1 MTDPLVTVAM
11 SARNAASTLEPA
23 LRSILWQT
31 FSDWELIVV
40 DDGSTDQTGLILSRF
55 SDARIRVMHGAGGQ
69 QGLATRLN
77 QCIELARGKYIARM
91 DADDV
96 AYPERLERQVRYLEA
111 HPDIDLLGH
120 GAVLFKE
127 DGQALGVYPIA
138 SEHDDICRRPWWGFP
153 LAHPTWMGKRSWFT
167 RHRYREAL
175 TKGQDQDLLLRSYR
189 ASRFAALPDILLGYR
204 VEGISVGKSGR
215 GRLNYCRQLMEQVCD
230 VSSALTA
237 ARGVLI
243 HSLAL
248 GRDVLLAVT
257 GSMSQR
263 SRQSFQRVSDEVRM
277 HWQRVWRRATSANTF
292 ASEFPPPPRNL
303 IIGGQ

>member
-1 MTDPLVTVAM
+1 MADPLVTVAM
-11 SARNAASTLEPA
+11 SVHNAAATLEPA

-31 FSDWELIVV
+31 FPDWELIVV
-40 DDGSTDQTGLILSRF
+40 DDGATDQTGLILSRF
-55 SDARIRVMHGAGGQ
+55 SDARIHVVPGAGGQ

-127 DGQALGVYPIA
+127 DGQALGVYPTA
-138 SEHDDICRRPWWGFP
+138 SQHEDICRRPWWGFP
-153 LAHPTWMGKRSWFT
+153 LAHPTWMGKRAWFA
-167 RHRYREAL
+167 RHRYRDEL

-204 VEGISVGKSGR
+204 MEGISAGKSGR
-215 GRLNYCRQLMEQVCD
+215 GRLNYCRQLVEQVGD
-230 VSSALTA
+230 VPSALTA
-237 ARGVLI
+237 VRGVLI

-248 GRDVLLAVT
+248 GRDVLLDVT

-263 SRQSFQRVSDEVRM
+263 SRQSFRAANDEVRM
-277 HWQRVWRRATSANTF
+277 HWQRVWSRATSEDMFTGESSSSRA
-292 ASEFPPPPRNL
+292 
-303 IIGGQ
+303 

>member
-1 MTDPLVTVAM
+1 MADPLVTVAM
-11 SARNAASTLEPA
+11 SVHNAASTLESA

-31 FSDWELIVV
+31 FSDWELIIV
-40 DDGSTDQTGLILSRF
+40 DDGSTDETGLILSRF
-55 SDARIRVMHGAGGQ
+55 NDARIHVVHGAGGQ

-96 AYPERLERQVRYLEA
+96 AYPERIERQVRYLEA
-111 HPDIDLLGH
+111 HSDIDLLGH

-127 DGQALGVYPIA
+127 DGQALGVYPTA
-138 SEHDDICRRPWWGFP
+138 SEHEDICRRPWWGFP
-153 LAHPTWMGKRSWFT
+153 LAHPTWMGKRSWFA
-167 RHRYREAL
+167 RHRYRDKL

-204 VEGISVGKSGR
+204 MEGISAGKSGR
-215 GRLNYCRQLMEQVCD
+215 GRLNYCRQLVEQVSD
-230 VSSALTA
+230 VPSALTA
-237 ARGVLI
+237 VRGALI

-248 GRDVLLAVT
+248 GRDVLLDVT

-263 SRQSFQRVSDEVRM
+263 SRQSFRAANDEVRM
-277 HWQRVWRRATSANTF
+277 HWQRVWSRATSEDTLAGESPSLR
-292 ASEFPPPPRNL
+292 A
-303 IIGGQ
+303 

>member
-1 MTDPLVTVAM
+1 MADPLVTVAM
-11 SARNAASTLEPA
+11 SVHNAGSTLGSA

-31 FSDWELIVV
+31 FPDWELIVV

-55 SDARIRVMHGAGGQ
+55 SDARIRVVHGAGGQ

-127 DGQALGVYPIA
+127 DGLAIGLYPAA
-138 SEHDDICRRPWWGFP
+138 SEHEDICRRPWWGFP
-153 LAHPTWMGKRSWFT
+153 LAHPTWMGKRSWFA
-167 RHRYREAL
+167 RYRYRATL
-175 TKGQDQDLLLRSYR
+175 IKGQDQVLLLRSYR
-189 ASRFAALPDILLGYR
+189 SSRFAALPDILLGYR
-204 VEGISVGKSGR
+204 MEGVSIWKSGR
-215 GRLNYCRQLMEQVCD
+215 GRMNFCRQLVVQICD
-230 VSSALTA
+230 VVSALTA
-237 ARGVLI
+237 VRGVLT
-243 HSLAL
+243 HGLAF
-248 GRDVLLAVT
+248 GRDVILYLA

-263 SRQSFQRVSDEVRM
+263 SRQSFQAANDEVRS
-277 HWQRVWRRATSANTF
+277 HWQRVWSRVTSKDMVTVESPISGPDN
-292 ASEFPPPPRNL
+292 
-303 IIGGQ
+303 